1 MGYTA
6 ENIRNIKSSG
16 QFDSYV
22 DHERSLIA
30 SLEAAEFEYDK
41 QGDGSVSVAHLYGRV
56 GIDVDDSAYP
66 HNAVARIVAGSGWEK
81 KWPVANFDGDQQH
94 ALKYAKGALENE
106 LKRVRVKVLTEARS
120 RLAALEAAAE

>member
-30 SLEAAEFEYDK
+30 SLEAAKIEYDK
-41 QGDGSVSVAHLYGRV
+41 QGEDSVSVTHLYGRV

-66 HNAVARIVAGSGWEK
+66 HNAVAWIVAGSDWEK
-81 KWPVANFDGDQQH
+81 KWPVANFDGDQRH

-106 LKRVRVKVLTEARS
+106 LERVRVKVLAEARS